1 MKHTLITLIFLIGL
15 SCMGQTITVDSVSR
29 DSVKRYYCKVVIP
42 DTLAINITVPELA
55 SILKDNQENLDFANE
70 TIKSQYLYYRGMLQA
85 ENSRKKAEETIRANQ
100 LALQRLVNE
109 RALLLKISETLNK
122 K

>member
-1 MKHTLITLIFLIGL
+1 MKNTLITLIFLIGL

-29 DSVKRYYCKVVIP
+29 DSVKRNYVSVIIP
-42 DTLAINITVPELA
+42 DTLSVNITMEELT
-55 SILKDNQENLDFANE
+55 SLLKDNEESTNFANE
-70 TIKSQYLYYRGMLQA
+70 TVKAQYVYYRGMMQR
-85 ENSRKKAEETIRANQ
+85 EKPRKQAEETIRANQ

-109 RALLLKISETLNK
+109 RALLLKISETIDK

>member
-1 MKHTLITLIFLIGL
+1 MFIGL
-15 SCMGQTITVDSVSR
+15 SCMGQTVSIDSISR

-42 DTLAINITVPELA
+42 DTISISITQSELQ
-55 SILKDNQENLDFANE
+55 SILRDNDENMAFANE

-85 ENSRKKAEETIRANQ
+85 EKPRKQAEETIRNNQ
-100 LALQRLVNE
+100 LALQRLMNE
-109 RALLLKISETLNK
+109 KKLLMKIYETINK

>member
-1 MKHTLITLIFLIGL
+1 MKHTLITLAFFIGL
-15 SCMGQTITVDSVSR
+15 SCMGQTIKVDSVSQ
-29 DSVKRYYCKVVIP
+29 DSIKRYYCKVVIP
-42 DTLAINITVPELA
+42 DTIAINITMPELQ
-55 SILKDNQENLDFANE
+55 SILKDNEENMNFANE

-85 ENSRKKAEETIRANQ
+85 EKPRKQAEETIKANQ

-109 RALLLKISETLNK
+109 RALLLKIFEIINK

>member
-1 MKHTLITLIFLIGL
+1 MKHTIITLIMFIGL
-15 SCMGQTITVDSVSR
+15 SCMGQTVSIDSISR

-42 DTLAINITVPELA
+42 DTISISITQSELQ
-55 SILKDNQENLDFANE
+55 SILRDNDENMAFANE

-85 ENSRKKAEETIRANQ
+85 EKPRKQAEETIRNNQ
-100 LALQRLVNE
+100 LALQRLMNE
-109 RALLLKISETLNK
+109 KKLLMKIYETINK

>member
-1 MKHTLITLIFLIGL
+1 MKYTITSLIFFSGL
-15 SCMGQTITVDSVSR
+15 ACMGQTVTVDSVSQ
-29 DSVKRYYCKVVIP
+29 DSVKRYYCKVIIP
-42 DTLAINITVPELA
+42 DTLSINITQAELE
-55 SILKDNQENLDFANE
+55 SILKDNEENMNFANE

-85 ENSRKKAEETIRANQ
+85 ENSRKKAEETIKNNQ

-109 RALLLKISETLNK
+109 RALLLKISEILNK

>member
-1 MKHTLITLIFLIGL
+1 M
-15 SCMGQTITVDSVSR
+15 
-29 DSVKRYYCKVVIP
+29 
-42 DTLAINITVPELA
+42 N
-55 SILKDNQENLDFANE
+55 FANE

-85 ENSRKKAEETIRANQ
+85 EKPRKQAEETIKANQ

-109 RALLLKISETLNK
+109 RALLLKIFEIINK